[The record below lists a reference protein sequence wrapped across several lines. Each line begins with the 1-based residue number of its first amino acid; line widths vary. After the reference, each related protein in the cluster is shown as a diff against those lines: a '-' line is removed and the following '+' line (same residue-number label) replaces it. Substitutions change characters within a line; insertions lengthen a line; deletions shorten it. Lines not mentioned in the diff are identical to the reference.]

1 MNTYNFNL
9 IEILRDEKDDDDEDE
24 DVLINVNIAD
34 NEVAKQRVDL
44 AKKKTSRYRAYNDD
58 ESADQFGMVCF
69 QKFISSEIFSIFFSS
84 IQTIYLNNM
93 MKKRNHHFDL
103 VRRSKDNRS
112 NMNILFFF

>member
-1 MNTYNFNL
+1 MNIYNFNF

-69 QKFISSEIFSIFFSS
+69 LENLFLQEFFRYFIV
-84 IQTIYLNNM
+84 Q
-93 MKKRNHHFDL
+93 
-103 VRRSKDNRS
+103 SKQS
-112 NMNILFFF
+112 T